1 MTIISYVELHNRLDF
16 FNEVQ
21 PIYFNDCMINCFFNQ
36 KSLYMLKRTEIQNK
50 LGFFL
55 L

>member
-1 MTIISYVELHNRLDF
+1 MLNYIIGWTSL
-16 FNEVQ
+16 VQ

-55 L
+55 LLMNYLL